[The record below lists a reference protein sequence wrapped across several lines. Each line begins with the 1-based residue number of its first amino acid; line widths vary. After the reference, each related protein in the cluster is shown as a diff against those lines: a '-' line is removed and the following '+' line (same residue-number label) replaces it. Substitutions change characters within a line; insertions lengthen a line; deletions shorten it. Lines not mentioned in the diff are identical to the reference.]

1 MRRRGADQA
10 GDSLIEIVFALVII
24 GVVIGAFVAS
34 FSTGATASTSH
45 RDNVTGD
52 VVLRNYA
59 EAAKTAAR
67 GCTSGRSFTIA
78 YPASAGR
85 MPSRYTVSSSPA
97 RVQCPDPASAAPV
110 MRGSLRAADTS
121 ASRSRSRSSGAN
133 TTPRA

>member
-1 MRRRGADQA
+1 MQRRGADEA

-52 VVLRNYA
+52 VMLRNYA

-67 GCTSGRSFTIA
+67 GCTTGRSFTIA
-78 YPASAGR
+78 YPTLPL
-85 MPSRYTVSSSPA
+85 PSRYSLSSTPSPV
-97 RVQCPDPASAAPV
+97 RCPDPASATPV
-110 MRGSLRAADTS
+110 TPVTLTVTLPSGLQRSLVVEVR
-121 ASRSRSRSSGAN
+121 
-133 TTPRA
+133 TP